1 VDDLFELYKHEKSI
15 FNMDRDIVKA
25 FHTCFN
31 KEVTRNIANNCMKKV
46 GSDRTKLVSDRYT
59 IKNHLR
65 KRIRIYSKP
74 IQIIIKIGKQETQT
88 IDIVNYLLCDIR
100 LMFLP

>member
-1 VDDLFELYKHEKSI
+1 
-15 FNMDRDIVKA
+15 MDRDIVKA

-31 KEVTRNIANNCMKKV
+31 KEVTRNIANNCMKEV

-65 KRIRIYSKP
+65 
-74 IQIIIKIGKQETQT
+74 II
-88 IDIVNYLLCDIR
+88 
-100 LMFLP
+100 